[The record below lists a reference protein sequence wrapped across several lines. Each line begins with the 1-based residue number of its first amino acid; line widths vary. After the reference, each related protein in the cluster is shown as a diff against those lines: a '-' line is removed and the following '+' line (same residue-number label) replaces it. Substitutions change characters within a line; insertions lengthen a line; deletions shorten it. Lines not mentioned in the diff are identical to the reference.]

1 LITHIIEYNCAISK
15 ADGFD
20 VEDVK
25 QYMKDHKGS
34 LIGYPHADVEET
46 ADPLSFMEHE
56 VDYLIPAAV
65 ELSINKNNA
74 HRIKCKAVFEGANGP
89 TSFAAE
95 EILLNKGIVISPDLL
110 TNGGGVTC
118 SYFEWLKN
126 LDHVSPGKMTKKF
139 EEQSMLKLIGLMGL
153 DTTNYNV
160 KGATELDIVYTAL
173 DEIMTG
179 AVQENWNYAVDN
191 DLNFRD
197 ACLVNAISKILK
209 TYMEVGITL

>member
-1 LITHIIEYNCAISK
+1 MRNNN
-15 ADGFD
+15 
-20 VEDVK
+20 
-25 QYMKDHKGS
+25 GS
-34 LIGYPHADVEET
+34 LLGYPDADVTET
-46 ADPLSFMEHE
+46 EDPLSFIERE

-74 HRIKCKAVFEGANGP
+74 PNIKCKAVFEGANGP
-89 TSFAAE
+89 TSFEGE
-95 EILLNKGIVISPDLL
+95 EILLEKGIVVSPDLL

-139 EEQSMLKLIGLMGL
+139 EEQSMMKLIGLMGL
-153 DTTNYNV
+153 ETNNYSV

-179 AVQENWNYAVDN
+179 AV
-191 DLNFRD
+191 
-197 ACLVNAISKILK
+197 
-209 TYMEVGITL
+209 